1 MRQLIPLRFLVF
13 GFTFLLR
20 FYLELL
26 LVLRRVL
33 FVSALTGC
41 FSGPCDLRSKRVP
54 AHDVLHPRHPW
65 PGMQLLAA
73 HSKNELSI
81 SYLFQEELSPLFSP
95 PLQEKENGTL
105 MPKMSVPLASDS
117 SSVQGWAK
125 ASKQIEAIKLLRCVL
140 YVRSRATFS
149 IRHPLGAHSVIVSNL
164 FGKCPFGEP
173 GQRQRYARAIRAVN
187 FSRLFARRKHF
198 ASRSIHWRSENF

>member
-1 MRQLIPLRFLVF
+1 MSLIA
-13 GFTFLLR
+13 
-20 FYLELL
+20 
-26 LVLRRVL
+26 
-33 FVSALTGC
+33 SALTGC

-95 PLQEKENGTL
+95 PLQEKENDTL

-149 IRHPLGAHSVIVSNL
+149 IRHPLGAHSVIVRNL

-173 GQRQRYARAIRAVN
+173 WQRQRYARAIWAVN
-187 FSRLFARRKHF
+187 FSRLFTRGKRTYTYNIY
-198 ASRSIHWRSENF
+198 SRTKNF

>member
-1 MRQLIPLRFLVF
+1 MLPHLWRQPSGKFRCQLCSTLSLSLHFQIDNALFTEVSLRIVVSFRMSFVTSLRFF
-13 GFTFLLR
+13 APSLLGTSSLGADVAASVGDN
-20 FYLELL
+20 FFCVNLKKF
-26 LVLRRVL
+26 V
-33 FVSALTGC
+33 VSALTGC

-117 SSVQGWAK
+117 SSVQGW
-125 ASKQIEAIKLLRCVL
+125 V
-140 YVRSRATFS
+140 
-149 IRHPLGAHSVIVSNL
+149 
-164 FGKCPFGEP
+164 
-173 GQRQRYARAIRAVN
+173 
-187 FSRLFARRKHF
+187 
-198 ASRSIHWRSENF
+198 

>member
-1 MRQLIPLRFLVF
+1 MRKLKK
-13 GFTFLLR
+13 
-20 FYLELL
+20 
-26 LVLRRVL
+26 VL

-149 IRHPLGAHSVIVSNL
+149 IRHPLGAHSVIVRNL

-173 GQRQRYARAIRAVN
+173 WQRQRYARAMRAVN
-187 FSRLFARRKHF
+187 FSRLFARRK
-198 ASRSIHWRSENF
+198 RSARLGSHKRSEFF